1 MPFSK
6 IAFIAPYKGIYD
18 LAMNLR
24 NENEMNFQ
32 ILLGDLDEGVKV
44 AKQAIKA
51 GAQVIVSRG
60 GTASLIRK
68 EITIPLIEVEV
79 SSYDIMKALIT
90 AKDISS
96 SIGVIGFSNVVHGVD
111 QIGRLLHIP
120 LWFYELQ
127 SEKEIMVA
135 LRKAKNQGIDI
146 ILGDAI
152 AIREAEQLGLRGS
165 IISSGKGAI
174 HQAILEAKRIY
185 EALKLERERSEQFQ
199 AIVQFSHN
207 GILAVNAQEIVQ
219 VFNPRAEEILGIKLH
234 EILGNKLPEILSNL
248 KLKGVLRTGVKE
260 IGQIQKLGNRFI
272 SVNSVPIVVHD
283 QVVGAIAAVQDVTEI
298 QKAEERLRKE
308 IYQKGLN
315 AKAKFED
322 IKGSSSL
329 LHETVGK
336 AKRYAKSQSTVL
348 ILGESGTGKELFAQS
363 IHNASPLKNGPFV
376 AVNCAALPETLLES
390 ELFGYSEGAFT
401 GANKRGKA
409 GLFEIAHN
417 GTLFLDEIGEMPF
430 RLQAYLLRVL
440 QEGEVRKIGDDKV
453 IPVHVRVIAATNVDL
468 WKSVQEGKFRTDLF
482 YRLNILTLQLP
493 ALRER
498 KEDVSE
504 LIFTFMNQLNEK
516 FKTNKRIHDQALRL
530 LHHYDWPGNIRE
542 LHNLIE
548 RLFVIAEENEI
559 LPEHITKMF
568 QGRII
573 EEAHLVPVTENDK
586 KISSNLLQG
595 TLEEIDKRIVQM
607 VLEEEKG
614 NISKT
619 AKRLGVHRST
629 LYRKIS
635 H

>member
-573 EEAHLVPVTENDK
+573 EEDYLVPVTENDK
-586 KISSNLLQG
+586 KISPNLLQG